1 MLGPKPPRDAELF
14 PCALPPHNKSVAVAT
29 AELLWAVALAT
40 TRASIVSTAHGLA
53 LWARMLRAPAATLPL
68 IASAP
73 ASQPVGSRDA
83 SSIPLSGAATSAA
96 PAQKAFSGAAP
107 EDAPGEEAAA
117 FASYRSPGGHAAA
130 QVITE
135 H

>member
-1 MLGPKPPRDAELF
+1 MLGPKPLRDAEPC
-14 PCALPPHNKSVAVAT
+14 PCAVPPHNKSVAVAT
-29 AELLWAVALAT
+29 TELLWAVALAT

-53 LWARMLRAPAATLPL
+53 LWTRMLRAPAATLPL

-73 ASQPVGSRDA
+73 ASQPAGSRGASTIPVNGDA
-83 SSIPLSGAATSAA
+83 SSAAT
-96 PAQKAFSGAAP
+96 PQKAFSGAAP
-107 EDAPGEEAAA
+107 EDAPSEEAAA

-130 QVITE
+130 QVISA